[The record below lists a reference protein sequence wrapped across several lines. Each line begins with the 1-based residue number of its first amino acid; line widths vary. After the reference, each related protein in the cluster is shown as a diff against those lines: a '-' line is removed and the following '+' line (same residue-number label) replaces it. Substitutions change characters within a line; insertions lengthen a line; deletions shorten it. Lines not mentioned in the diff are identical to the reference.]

1 MLHTLF
7 RRKPLDQILAQAD
20 PETTGLKR
28 NLSAWSIT
36 LLGVGAIIGAGI
48 FGTIGTAT
56 AGDTARPGAGPS
68 LMLSFVITA
77 VVCGFTALCYAEFAS
92 VVPVS
97 GSAYTYSY
105 ATLGELLAWILG
117 WNLVIEYAI
126 GNIAVAISWSS
137 YFQALLANP
146 SIGVALPD
154 WLATTY
160 RNADDNLIASAPKL
174 LGWPIIFNA
183 PAVGVVALITG
194 VLVVGIRESARF
206 NAVMVLV
213 KILVL
218 VFFIGAALWAVSPT
232 TMVENWTPF
241 QPNGWGGT
249 LAAAAV
255 VFFSYIGFDAVS
267 TVAEETRRPARDL
280 PLGIIGSLVI
290 CTIFYV
296 LIAAVFTGIVPF
308 GELLRWTDQERGEPL
323 TKALAQVFPNLPWV
337 NLVMATGA
345 VISTTAV
352 LLVFQLGQPRIFM
365 AMARDGLLPKF
376 LARVH
381 PTFGTPHVT
390 TILTGLFVAFFAAFA
405 SLDEVVD
412 LTNIGTLFAFT
423 LVCLG
428 IVILRHT
435 DPERPRAFKVPFGP
449 YVLPLMGAVSCV
461 FLAYYLPPASWWR
474 FVGWLALGLAIY
486 FGYGYSHS
494 VLGRS
499 LGRSPRTSWT
509 ARLVSIGFLAQ
520 ALGLYTVPH
529 DLGLAELIAL
539 IGDPAL
545 ERAQTALVGAT
556 AILGG
561 SALAIV
567 GLVVEAQ
574 RRVAP

>member
-1 MLHTLF
+1 
-7 RRKPLDQILAQAD
+7 
-20 PETTGLKR
+20 
-28 NLSAWSIT
+28 
-36 LLGVGAIIGAGI
+36 
-48 FGTIGTAT
+48 
-56 AGDTARPGAGPS
+56 
-68 LMLSFVITA
+68 
-77 VVCGFTALCYAEFAS
+77 
-92 VVPVS
+92 
-97 GSAYTYSY
+97 
-105 ATLGELLAWILG
+105 
-117 WNLVIEYAI
+117 
-126 GNIAVAISWSS
+126 
-137 YFQALLANP
+137 
-146 SIGVALPD
+146 
-154 WLATTY
+154 
-160 RNADDNLIASAPKL
+160 
-174 LGWPIIFNA
+174 
-183 PAVGVVALITG
+183 
-194 VLVVGIRESARF
+194 
-206 NAVMVLV
+206 
-213 KILVL
+213 
-218 VFFIGAALWAVSPT
+218 
-232 TMVENWTPF
+232 
-241 QPNGWGGT
+241 
-249 LAAAAV
+249 
-255 VFFSYIGFDAVS
+255 
-267 TVAEETRRPARDL
+267 
-280 PLGIIGSLVI
+280 
-290 CTIFYV
+290 
-296 LIAAVFTGIVPF
+296 
-308 GELLRWTDQERGEPL
+308 
-323 TKALAQVFPNLPWV
+323 
-337 NLVMATGA
+337 
-345 VISTTAV
+345 
-352 LLVFQLGQPRIFM
+352 M